1 MSPESRVSTLVVEL
15 HDADPG
21 ATDVTFTYTHT
32 AIADAGRAFIAE
44 FTEERFLEKMTGF
57 ENSLNEFLGSADHA

>member
-1 MSPESRVSTLVVEL
+1 MQVERL
-15 HDADPG
+15 CDPDGMLRDADQG
-21 ATDVTFTYTHT
+21 NTDVTFTYTHT

-57 ENSLNEFLGSADHA
+57 ENSLNEFLAKASHA